1 MHSLIHWFVVYE
13 NVIAV
18 LVTLGVALLLV
29 CCMECSD
36 CSSRDKD
43 DLFNH
48 HAL

>member
-13 NVIAV
+13 NAIAV
-18 LVTLGVALLLV
+18 IVTLGVALVLV

-36 CSSRDKD
+36 CPSRDKD

-48 HAL
+48 HAQ